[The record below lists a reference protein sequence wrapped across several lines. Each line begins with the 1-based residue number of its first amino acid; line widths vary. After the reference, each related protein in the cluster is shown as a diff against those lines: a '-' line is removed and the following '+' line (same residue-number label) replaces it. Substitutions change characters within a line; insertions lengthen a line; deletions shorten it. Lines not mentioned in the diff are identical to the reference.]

1 MRLRRQRAT
10 ELLAVVEEL
19 EHLVGSARAV
29 PLTNQIRLDEEA
41 VHELLQRLRA
51 AIDAAAVDDAR

>member
-19 EHLVGSARAV
+19 ERLVAAAPSV
-29 PLTNQIRLDEEA
+29 PLTNQIRLDDGE
-41 VHELLQRLRA
+41 VRDVLRRLRA
-51 AIDAAAVDDAR
+51 AIDAAALDDGT